1 MSKMKRALL
10 LCGIA
15 LATVLA
21 LCFVV
26 VPLCREWF
34 KSVGVIFGLI
44 VMVLAIPW
52 HILGKRWKPMYVLSI
67 SFNVIGTALAISDY
81 YTHIKATPG
90 WREFLVAAAVPTAFL
105 LLVTL
110 AVRLFYNHSEKVC
123 TLGLGL
129 NLLLGIAYI
138 VFWIIKG
145 GVFFSFGYFMM
156 TVAFMYTVALL
167 VFLQEDRSSMMRYAS
182 FAGFGY
188 LIAIAVVVIAIV
200 SEGGL
205 LDGLDLLDIDLP
217 GFGKKKGK
225 KAV

>member
-15 LATVLA
+15 LVTVLA

-26 VPLCREWF
+26 VPLCREW
-34 KSVGVIFGLI
+34 VGEAGVVLGLV
-44 VMVLAIPW
+44 VMVAAIPW

-81 YTHIKATPG
+81 YNYIHATPD
-90 WREFLVAAAVPTAFL
+90 WRAFLTAAAVPMAFL

-110 AVRLFYNHSEKVC
+110 SVRLFYNHSERVC
-123 TLGLGL
+123 TLALGL

-138 VFWIIKG
+138 VFWIIQG

-167 VFLQEDRSSMMRYAS
+167 FFLQEDRSSMMRYAS

-188 LIAIAVVVIAIV
+188 LIVIAVVVIAII
-200 SEGGL
+200 SEGGI
-205 LDGLDLLDIDLP
+205 LDGLDFELP
-217 GFGKKKGK
+217 GFGRKKGK
-225 KAV
+225 K